1 MSVASRRLGPLR
13 ILVTVE
19 NVEAVFSGRG
29 ANPNRDHQNT
39 RQRMWAASAK
49 LRWRAAKRLPDVLEV
64 PMTFLQSG
72 LERRLAIPL

>member
-29 ANPNRDHQNT
+29 PNPNRDHQNT

-49 LRWRAAKRLPDVLEV
+49 YVGAPRSGSL
-64 PMTFLQSG
+64 TFWKC
-72 LERRLAIPL
+72 R